1 MLFPRIPSRPVR
13 YALIATHA
21 FRDAIADVEVDFTKA
36 EQAIADKLDGIQ
48 QKLDLLMDRLAAY
61 EEDTIDGEQSI
72 PAGDKKAGT
81 RQGKETTKR
90 KAGGR
95 GSTGKGR
102 ATAKK

>member
-36 EQAIADKLDGIQ
+36 EQAIADKLDALTT
-48 QKLDLLMDRLAAY
+48 KVDALMDRLAAY

-81 RQGKETTKR
+81 RQGKAKG
-90 KAGGR
+90 KATPTGR
-95 GSTGKGR
+95 R
-102 ATAKK
+102 ARAKK